1 MNEDAEVKYWKE
13 EKEHMQ
19 QVIAEAEAQLEREEL
34 ERVESRPVDRYQ
46 HSASVAF
53 WCLVSSGLVTR
64 GNLGEGFLVKQWQR
78 MSRTRGEDL
87 RRDMAAYARRSDS
100 VRVRVFVLEML
111 KVLPGSK
118 QTTVEVL
125 LSLHVPGLEVPDGVE
140 HAFRYR
146 IVLASLFHGGGA
158 IQWLDRAGRFAQGV
172 KAGL

>member
-1 MNEDAEVKYWKE
+1 MKEDAEVKYWKE
-13 EKEHMQ
+13 EYERMGELL
-19 QVIAEAEAQLEREEL
+19 AEMEAQIEREEL
-34 ERVESRPVDRYQ
+34 ERVESRSVDRYQ

-53 WCLVSSGLVTR
+53 WCSFSSGLVTR
-64 GNLGEGFLVKQWQR
+64 GNLGQGFLVKQWQR
-78 MSRTRGEDL
+78 MSRVRGVDL
-87 RRDMAAYARRSDS
+87 SRDMAAYARQLDS

-125 LSLHVPGLEVPDGVE
+125 LPLQVPGLEVPDGVE

-158 IQWLDRAGRFAQGV
+158 IQWLERAGRFAQEV

>member
-13 EKEHMQ
+13 EKARMGELL
-19 QVIAEAEAQLEREEL
+19 AEMEAQLEREEL

-53 WCLVSSGLVTR
+53 WCVVSSALVTR

-87 RRDMAAYARRSDS
+87 RRDMAAYARQSDS

-125 LSLHVPGLEVPDGVE
+125 LPLHVPGLEVPDGVE

-158 IQWLDRAGRFAQGV
+158 IRWLDRAGRFAQEV
-172 KAGL
+172 KRRL